1 MTPVFDVIPHMLN
14 REWLRLLERHGR
26 PRYTLKSVPG
36 GLRAIHLDGAPFM
49 TPVAEMFDWDLR
61 IRNMDRAGIDIA
73 VVSLTCPNCYW
84 GTAAVSLKAART
96 MNDEMAKASRSRP
109 DRIQW
114 FCSLPWQHPDAALKE
129 LARAMKA
136 GACGVMVLANIAD
149 QPLTAPRFAL
159 IWKAI
164 DARKL
169 PVLVHPSA
177 PPGVAEMAMTEFQLT
192 ASIGFT
198 FDTSLAVS
206 RMIFDGFLDRY
217 PHLKIIAGHGGG
229 ALPFLI
235 GRLDQCFDHIPA
247 CRVKISERPSLY
259 ARRIW
264 ADSVV
269 FTDDALAMAVR
280 VFGSDRVLYGSDY
293 PHTIG
298 DPIGCLARVDRLP
311 EGVRN
316 RVRSG
321 NAERIF
327 EFR

>member
-1 MTPVFDVIPHMLN
+1 V
-14 REWLRLLERHGR
+14 LL
-26 PRYTLKSVPG
+26 
-36 GLRAIHLDGAPFM
+36 
-49 TPVAEMFDWDLR
+49 
-61 IRNMDRAGIDIA
+61 
-73 VVSLTCPNCYW
+73 
-84 GTAAVSLKAART
+84 
-96 MNDEMAKASRSRP
+96 
-109 DRIQW
+109 
-114 FCSLPWQHPDAALKE
+114 HP
-129 LARAMKA
+129 
-136 GACGVMVLANIAD
+136 
-149 QPLTAPRFAL
+149 T
-159 IWKAI
+159 
-164 DARKL
+164 
-169 PVLVHPSA
+169 A
-177 PPGVAEMAMTEFQLT
+177 PPGVREMDMRQYQLT

-206 RMIFDGFLDRY
+206 RMIFDGFFDRY
-217 PHLKIIAGHGGG
+217 PSLKIIAGHAGG

-235 GRLDQCFDHIPA
+235 GRLDQCFEHIPA
-247 CRVKISERPSLY
+247 CRVRASEKPSLT

-311 EGVRN
+311 DGVRN

-321 NAERIF
+321 NAEQIF